1 MHLPGELSNAQRT
14 ITRTHT
20 MTHALTLWSQATLVQ
35 ILALTFTSCEA
46 MDRPSHV
53 EDGDNGTPLL
63 LFLRRSVK
71 SVQGK
76 TGRKTT

>member
-1 MHLPGELSNAQRT
+1 
-14 ITRTHT
+14 

-63 LFLRRSVK
+63 GFLRSVNQYK
-71 SVQGK
+71 EKQVEK
-76 TGRKTT
+76 PPEA